1 MRTRSLG
8 ALAVTTAV
16 VLTAAACSNTPQ
28 SASTGE
34 GSSGGGGA
42 AVTFASVG
50 SDKAAAEALG
60 KAFTDK
66 TGTPVTVTIT
76 DVDNYQTTLRTQLTS
91 GTAPDV
97 FFTWGG
103 DGNPMAMQVVQE
115 AGLIA
120 DLSGYSFVKDI
131 PEGFR
136 GVTDVDGKTFIAP
149 ATTAFIGAAYNT
161 QAMEKEG
168 WKAPTTWSEM
178 LELCGTAKSAGKSLF
193 AYGGATPWNTQ
204 LIPYALTPTIVY
216 GPNPDF
222 ATQMSEGKVSF
233 ADSGWVTAFDKYQEM
248 LKADCFQDNAL
259 GTTYE
264 DALKLVGQGEAMG
277 SVQVNASMVAILQS
291 APDGTTL
298 SFEPLPA
305 DDDAASTRMAA
316 ALGASYGLNA
326 KAKNPEG
333 AKAFVEFMTS
343 PEGQTAYATASA
355 ALPVLPAS
363 SDYEQ
368 DPALDTAVTYLKEGK
383 TDPFMDQ
390 LWPNA
395 KVQQTHFEVLQKLLA
410 GDMSSK
416 EAAQEMDK
424 VYAEG

>member
-1 MRTRSLG
+1 MRTRSLS
-8 ALAVTTAV
+8 ALAVTTAL
-16 VLTAAACSNTPQ
+16 VLTAAGCSNTPQ

-34 GSSGGGGA
+34 GSSGSGGGT
-42 AVTFASVG
+42 VTFASVG
-50 SDKAAAEALG
+50 SDKAAAEALA

-66 TGTPVTVTIT
+66 TGTQVNVTIT

-131 PEGFR
+131 PQGFR
-136 GVTDVDGKTFIAP
+136 GVTDVDGKTYIAP
-149 ATTAFIGAAYNT
+149 ATTAFIGAAYNS

-168 WKAPTTWSEM
+168 WQAPTTWSEM
-178 LELCGTAKSAGKSLF
+178 LELCGTAKAADKSLF

-216 GPNPDF
+216 GPNPEF
-222 ATQMSEGKVSF
+222 ASQMSEGKATF

-248 LKADCFQDNAL
+248 LKADCFQENAL

-264 DALKLVGQGEAMG
+264 DALKLVGQGKAMA

-298 SFEPLPA
+298 AFEPLPA
-305 DDDAASTRMAA
+305 TDDASATRMAA

-333 AKAFVEFMTS
+333 AQQFIEFMTS

-363 SDYEQ
+363 SEYKQ
-368 DPALDTAVTYLKEGK
+368 DPALDTAVTYLKDGK

-410 GDMSSK
+410 GDMTSV
-416 EAAQEMDK
+416 EAAKEMDS